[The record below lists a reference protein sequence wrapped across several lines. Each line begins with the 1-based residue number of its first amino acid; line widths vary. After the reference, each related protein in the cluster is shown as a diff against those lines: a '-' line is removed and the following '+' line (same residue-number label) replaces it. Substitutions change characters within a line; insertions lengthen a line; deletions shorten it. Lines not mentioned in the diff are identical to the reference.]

1 MTRVCISN
9 LHTQTMITIETPR
22 LLLRPG
28 FPDDSFVLCD
38 IFSEPETAW
47 WADMPSFTDWC
58 DVLDFIKW
66 GNSTFDLDQYM
77 ITDKESDRLLGLI
90 QAIGPH
96 LSGEKGD
103 IIEIGYFLSEKE
115 RGNGY
120 MTEAV
125 CALRDELFAYP
136 CVNGLV
142 LKILPNNEASKGVA
156 LRSGFHFVEQ
166 AQEDRAL
173 RHLDNRPLDRYLL
186 TREDYESL
194 RLAA

>member
-1 MTRVCISN
+1 
-9 LHTQTMITIETPR
+9 MITIETER

-28 FPDDSFVLCD
+28 IPDDSFDLSE
-38 IFSEPETAW
+38 IFKEPETAW
-47 WADMPSFTDWC
+47 WADMPSYRDWC
-58 DVLDFIKW
+58 DVLDFILW

-77 ITDKESDRLLGLI
+77 ITDKVSNRLLGLI
-90 QAIGPH
+90 QAIGPQ
-96 LSGEKGD
+96 LTGENGD

-142 LKILPNNEASKGVA
+142 LKILPDNNTSKGVA
-156 LRSGFHFVEQ
+156 LRSGFHYIEQ

-173 RHLDNRPLDRYLL
+173 RHLDNMPLDRFLL

-194 RLAA
+194 QLAA

>member
-1 MTRVCISN
+1 MVGVSITNR
-9 LHTQTMITIETPR
+9 HTKTMITIETER

-28 FPDDSFVLCD
+28 SPDDSFDLCD

-47 WADMPSFTDWC
+47 WADMPSFWDWC
-58 DVLDFIKW
+58 DVLDFIRW

-90 QAIGPH
+90 QAMGPY
-96 LSGEKGD
+96 LTGENGD
-103 IIEIGYFLSEKE
+103 IIEIGYFLSEKV

-142 LKILPNNEASKGVA
+142 LKILPNNNASKGVA
-156 LRSGFHFVEQ
+156 LRSGFHYIEQ

-173 RHLDNRPLDRYLL
+173 RHLDNMPLDRYLL

-194 RLAA
+194 HLAA

>member
-1 MTRVCISN
+1 
-9 LHTQTMITIETPR
+9 MITIETPR

-28 FPDDSFVLCD
+28 FPDDCFVMSE
-38 IFSEPETAW
+38 IFAEPKNAW
-47 WADMPSFTDWC
+47 WADMPSFGDWC

-125 CALRDELFAYP
+125 CALRDELFLYP

-142 LKILPNNEASKGVA
+142 LKILPDNDASKGVA
-156 LRSGFHFVEQ
+156 LRSGFHLVEQ
-166 AQEDRAL
+166 AQEDRAH
-173 RHLDNRPLDRYLL
+173 RHLDNMPLDRYLL
-186 TREDYESL
+186 MREDYESL
-194 RLAA
+194 RLVA

>member
-1 MTRVCISN
+1 
-9 LHTQTMITIETPR
+9 MITIETPR

-28 FPDDSFVLCD
+28 SKDDCFALCD

-47 WADMPSFTDWC
+47 WADMPSFRDWC

-66 GNSTFDLDQYM
+66 GNSTFDLYQYM
-77 ITDKESDRLLGLI
+77 IIDKESDRLLGLI

-103 IIEIGYFLSEKE
+103 ILEIGYFLSEAA

-136 CVNGLV
+136 GINGLV
-142 LKILPNNEASKGVA
+142 LKILPANNASKGVA
-156 LRSGFHFVEQ
+156 LRSGFHYVEQ
-166 AQEDRAL
+166 ATILILFEINDF
-173 RHLDNRPLDRYLL
+173 D
-186 TREDYESL
+186 
-194 RLAA
+194 

>member
-1 MTRVCISN
+1 
-9 LHTQTMITIETPR
+9 MINIETQR

-28 FPDDSFVLCD
+28 FPDDCFVLRE
-38 IFSEPETAW
+38 IFAEPKTAW
-47 WADMPSFTDWC
+47 WADMPSFGDWC

-77 ITDKESDRLLGLI
+77 ITDKDSDRLLGLI
-90 QAIGPH
+90 QAIGPQ
-96 LSGEKGD
+96 LSGEDGD
-103 IIEIGYFLSEKE
+103 IIEIGYFLSETA

-136 CVNGLV
+136 YVKGLV
-142 LKILPNNEASKGVA
+142 LKILPDNEASKGVA
-156 LRSGFHFVEQ
+156 LRSGFQFVEQ
-166 AQEDRAL
+166 AQEERAH
-173 RHLDNRPLDRYLL
+173 RHLDNMPLDRYLL

-194 RLAA
+194 QLAA

>member
-1 MTRVCISN
+1 
-9 LHTQTMITIETPR
+9 MITIETPR

-28 FPDDSFVLCD
+28 FPDDSFGLCD

-58 DVLDFIKW
+58 NVLDFIKW
-66 GNSTFDLDQYM
+66 ENSTFDLDQYM
-77 ITDKESDRLLGLI
+77 ITDD
-90 QAIGPH
+90 
-96 LSGEKGD
+96 EKGD

-156 LRSGFHFVEQ
+156 LRSGIHFVEQ

-173 RHLDNRPLDRYLL
+173 RHLDNRPLDRYLI